1 MGGAKGVL
9 AIVLVVMVITMTT
22 GCGGPQFDDGEAIAI
37 VHESLPK
44 YYEKKSSS
52 SASIATGCKTL
63 LVFEEGSGFDVS
75 SVGVLRLSEKY
86 IGNGTWEVNLNS
98 GQNLFKEGSVW
109 ASWKVYENS
118 LEVLPD
124 EDAQNTCY

>member
-1 MGGAKGVL
+1 MAM
-9 AIVLVVMVITMTT
+9 IS
-22 GCGGPQFDDGEAIAI
+22 GCGGPQFDKGEAIAI

-52 SASIATGCKTL
+52 NASIATGCYAL
-63 LVFEEGSGFDVS
+63 LVFVEGSGFDVS

-86 IGNGTWEVNLNS
+86 IGNGTWKVNLNS
-98 GQNLFKEGSVW
+98 GENLFKGGSVW
-109 ASWKVYENS
+109 ASWKVYEDS

>member
-86 IGNGTWEVNLNS
+86 IGNGTWEVSLNV
-98 GQNLFKEGSVW
+98 ERSVW
-109 ASWKVYENS
+109 GSWKVYENS
-118 LEVLPD
+118 QKVLPD
-124 EDAQNTCY
+124 GGAQNRCY